1 MNHKNYYAETKKLSE
16 KEQVHLSHT
25 FLQRFKCFA
34 HLVFY
39 CIDRDMQPYTFFHF
53 AVKHL
58 LKNKPFPLAGSR
70 FPLYLQAANYP
81 GA

>member
-39 CIDRDMQPYTFFHF
+39 CIDRDMQPYGYFFIFHTIPLSQLE
-53 AVKHL
+53 HL
-58 LKNKPFPLAGSR
+58 LAF
-70 FPLYLQAANYP
+70 FW
-81 GA
+81 

>member
-39 CIDRDMQPYTFFHF
+39 CIDRDMQPYGYFFIFHTIPLSQQE
-53 AVKHL
+53 HL
-58 LKNKPFPLAGSR
+58 LAF
-70 FPLYLQAANYP
+70 FW
-81 GA
+81 